1 MGRRKR
7 VTEGKGFVGPLDGA
21 HTINSAKPL
30 SRKARTGWMPKK
42 LDPQG
47 YPEEHQIEHTGEIG
61 LRWVQP
67 SGQGKPD
74 RAGRKYENEACTNF

>member
-21 HTINSAKPL
+21 HTIVSAKPL
-30 SRKARTGWMPKK
+30 SRKARTGRMPKK

-47 YPEEHQIEHTGEIG
+47 YRERQQFEHTSDEGITI
-61 LRWVQP
+61 V
-67 SGQGKPD
+67 GK
-74 RAGRKYENEACTNF
+74 G